1 MVSDIRKM
9 VREVLKESFWTDKDW
24 DDYLSSQSDIS
35 SKESNSEL
43 YSELENFL
51 IKKKSFSELDALEVM
66 NISKK
71 LMPDVNEY
79 DLIDLVKFSLSEI
92 ERNNDE
98 MDGIIRGRAKRAW
111 EMVDDFYLN
120 EKINEVVSAVAT
132 TSTDNEMAD
141 SGVSA
146 VATTSTDNEMA
157 DSGVSAVQE
166 ESKEKLKTKKRKP
179 KDMGKPYTM
188 SLPSGSFFNF

>member
-1 MVSDIRKM
+1 MISDIRKM

-24 DDYLSSQSDIS
+24 SDYLSSQSDIS
-35 SKESNSEL
+35 SEESNSEL

-51 IKKKSFSELDALEVM
+51 IKKKSFTELDALEVM

-79 DLIDLVKFSLSEI
+79 DLMDLVKSSLSEI

-98 MDGIIRGRAKRAW
+98 MDGIVRDKAKRAY
-111 EMVDDFYLN
+111 EIVDDFY

>member
-1 MVSDIRKM
+1 MISDIRKM

-24 DDYLSSQSDIS
+24 SDYMSSQSDIS

-79 DLIDLVKFSLSEI
+79 DLIDLVKSSLSEI

-98 MDGIIRGRAKRAW
+98 MDGIVRDRARRAY
-111 EMVDDFYLN
+111 EMVDDFY

-132 TSTDNEMAD
+132 TPTDNEMAD

-146 VATTSTDNEMA
+146 VATTPTDNEMA

>member
-1 MVSDIRKM
+1 MISDIRKM

-24 DDYLSSQSDIS
+24 SDYLSSQSDIS
-35 SKESNSEL
+35 SEESNSEL

-51 IKKKSFSELDALEVM
+51 IKKKSFTELDALEVM

-79 DLIDLVKFSLSEI
+79 DLIDLVKSSLSEI

-98 MDGIIRGRAKRAW
+98 MDGIVRDKAKRAY
-111 EMVDDFYLN
+111 EIVDDFY
-120 EKINEVVSAVAT
+120 EKINEV
-132 TSTDNEMAD
+132 
-141 SGVSA
+141 VSA

>member
-146 VATTSTDNEMA
+146 V
-157 DSGVSAVQE
+157 QE

>member
-1 MVSDIRKM
+1 M

-24 DDYLSSQSDIS
+24 SDYMSSQSDIS

-79 DLIDLVKFSLSEI
+79 DLIDLVKSSLSEI

-98 MDGIIRGRAKRAW
+98 MDGIVRDRARRAY
-111 EMVDDFYLN
+111 EMVDDFYLFY

-132 TSTDNEMAD
+132 TPTDNEMAD

-146 VATTSTDNEMA
+146 VATTPTDNEMA